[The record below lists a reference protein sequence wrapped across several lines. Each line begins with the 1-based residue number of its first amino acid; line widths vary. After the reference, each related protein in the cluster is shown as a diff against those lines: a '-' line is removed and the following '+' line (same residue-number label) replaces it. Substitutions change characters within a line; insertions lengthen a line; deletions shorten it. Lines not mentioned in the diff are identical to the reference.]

1 MCRFFNHQSVKEDQF
16 THVAKLNL
24 NYFWRLNLE
33 VGQSN
38 ESINCALTLHEQ
50 KTNIDFKIINLTLIN
65 QQYTRCTQREKKLQ
79 NCTSADEI
87 FDY

>member
-1 MCRFFNHQSVKEDQF
+1 
-16 THVAKLNL
+16 VAKLNL

-50 KTNIDFKIINLTLIN
+50 KTNIDF
-65 QQYTRCTQREKKLQ
+65 
-79 NCTSADEI
+79 
-87 FDY
+87 